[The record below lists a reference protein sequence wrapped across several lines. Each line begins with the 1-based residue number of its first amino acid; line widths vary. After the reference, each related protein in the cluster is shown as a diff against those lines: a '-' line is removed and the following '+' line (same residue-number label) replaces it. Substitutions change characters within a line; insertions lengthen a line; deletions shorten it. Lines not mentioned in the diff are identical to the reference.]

1 MKNFNLNFEVRDYE
15 CDLQGIVN
23 NAVYQNYLEH
33 ARHKYLKAI
42 GLDFAQM
49 HLDGID
55 PIVYRIE
62 IDYKKPLKSGDTF
75 TIQLMVERDGNL
87 KFIFNQQIFKN
98 DGVLI
103 LKAKVIAVFTK
114 NGRPIVPP
122 QKVIEALLS

>member
-1 MKNFNLNFEVRDYE
+1 MIFSLDFEVRDYE

-33 ARHKYLKAI
+33 ARHQYLKSVS
-42 GLDFAQM
+42 LDFAQM

-62 IDYKKPLKSGDTF
+62 IDYKKPLKSGDKFSIELT
-75 TIQLMVERDGNL
+75 VERDGNL
-87 KFIFNQQIFKN
+87 KFIFNQQIFKS
-98 DGVLI
+98 DETLI

-122 QKVIEALLS
+122 QNVIEALSR

>member
-1 MKNFNLNFEVRDYE
+1 MSYSLDFEVRDYE

-33 ARHKYLKAI
+33 ARHQYLKSV

-62 IDYKKPLKSGDTF
+62 IDYKKPLKSGDKF
-75 TIQLMVERDGNL
+75 CVQLTVERDGNL

-98 DGVLI
+98 DDTLM
-103 LKAKVIAVFTK
+103 LKSKVIAVFTK

-122 QKVIEALLS
+122 QNVIDALTS

>member
-1 MKNFNLNFEVRDYE
+1 MTFSLDFEVRDYE

-33 ARHKYLKAI
+33 ARHQYLKSV

-62 IDYKKPLKSGDTF
+62 IDYKKPLKSGDKF
-75 TIQLMVERDGNL
+75 YVQLAVERDGNL
-87 KFIFNQQIFKN
+87 RFIFNQQIFKN
-98 DGVLI
+98 DDTLMI
-103 LKAKVIAVFTK
+103 KAKVIAVFTR
-114 NGRPIVPP
+114 NGRPFVPP
-122 QKVIEALLS
+122 QNVIDALLL